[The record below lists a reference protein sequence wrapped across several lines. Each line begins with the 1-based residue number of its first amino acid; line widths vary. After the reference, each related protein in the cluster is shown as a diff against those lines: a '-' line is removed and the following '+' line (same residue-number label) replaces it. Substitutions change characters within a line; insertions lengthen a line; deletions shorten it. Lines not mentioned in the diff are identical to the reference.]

1 MIRITLLASVYA
13 LASPAFA
20 QVSEP
25 LPRFEAL
32 EQQQRMNEQREFDTL
47 EADRQRDLAR
57 SAQPNSGVS
66 QADRGLIDLQY
77 DHRRDQQLQQLE
89 VERQRVQRERDLA
102 DAALLNARVP
112 RTSTTVV
119 MNTERHIL
127 PPAPP
132 GKYYARV
139 EGRFVL
145 VDETSQLVTS
155 VLPVQPTD
163 PIADVPAG
171 PRPLPDSAL
180 PIRRIGPGS
189 ASVLHDWKSLSLPAP
204 PAGQYY
210 ANVDGRIVLVDGRTE
225 LAIRVVRAD

>member
-1 MIRITLLASVYA
+1 MIRMIALASVCA
-13 LASPAFA
+13 LAAPAFA

-32 EQQQRMNEQREFDTL
+32 EQQQRMNEQRDLDTL
-47 EADRQRDLAR
+47 EANRQRDLSRA
-57 SAQPNSGVS
+57 ALPNSGVS

-77 DHRRDQQLQQLE
+77 DRLRDQQLLQLE
-89 VERQRVQRERDLA
+89 GERQRVQRERDLA
-102 DAALLNARVP
+102 DSALLNARVP

-119 MNTERHIL
+119 TDPERYIL

-155 VLPVQPTD
+155 ILAVQPTD
-163 PIADVPAG
+163 PTADVPAG
-171 PRPLPDSAL
+171 PRPLPDNAL
-180 PIRRIGPGS
+180 PVRRIGPGS
-189 ASVLHDWKSLSLPAP
+189 ASVVQDWKGLSLPAP

-210 ANVDGRIVLVDGRTE
+210 ANVDGRIVLVDERTE
-225 LAIRVVRAD
+225 LAIKVVRPG